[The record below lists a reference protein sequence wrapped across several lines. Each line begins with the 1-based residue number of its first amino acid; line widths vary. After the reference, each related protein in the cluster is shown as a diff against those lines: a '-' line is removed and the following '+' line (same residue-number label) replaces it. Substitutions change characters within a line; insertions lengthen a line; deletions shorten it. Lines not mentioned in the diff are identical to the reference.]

1 MYQLPQISRLKS
13 IVKCF
18 SLTRISIDPQ
28 TYPRINEF
36 DLLFLSVNLGSN
48 LEKKAEAGKIHPDT
62 RSSEGWEG
70 RPKIDSREC
79 GSVFYDGSRST
90 RHNSDLGSL
99 NCFISNSSTTSNDTR
114 RIKAADRPVGVAFSL
129 ESSSSLRFALLY
141 YRCCSLTP
149 TLWPHRRGNYTGR
162 GRCNW
167 VTASPTIRDTLRLS
181 LCVWRGDY
189 LNNNLVSRWKKK
201 CVTTS
206 SVVEEGGPS
215 TTLMII
221 HSDDCSR

>member
-1 MYQLPQISRLKS
+1 MFFFNPHINRSSNVSTYQRIRPTFPIRKPWIESGKRRRREKS
-13 IVKCF
+13 IQI
-18 SLTRISIDPQ
+18 LDHRI
-28 TYPRINEF
+28 TN
-36 DLLFLSVNLGSN
+36 
-48 LEKKAEAGKIHPDT
+48 
-62 RSSEGWEG
+62 EGWEG